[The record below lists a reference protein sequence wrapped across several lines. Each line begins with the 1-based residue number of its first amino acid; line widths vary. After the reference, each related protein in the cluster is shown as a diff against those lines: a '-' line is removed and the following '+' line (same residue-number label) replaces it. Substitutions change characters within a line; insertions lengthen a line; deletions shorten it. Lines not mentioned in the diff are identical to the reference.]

1 MEPRIRDKDD
11 SSRISH
17 CCTWILYSIKTRKE
31 RNTDIIKK
39 IKQEIY
45 LYVRFRTAILQEQVY
60 IMASIA
66 RSRAQRSEKTNLH
79 RLHFKSIEF
88 KIIVTIRLFITNN
101 LFNTKK

>member
-17 CCTWILYSIKTRKE
+17 CCTWILHSIKIRKE

-66 RSRAQRSEKTNLH
+66 RLRAQRSEKTN
-79 RLHFKSIEF
+79 
-88 KIIVTIRLFITNN
+88 
-101 LFNTKK
+101 